1 MVECYFEI
9 PQINAENVLILDTKT
24 VCKVGDG
31 KGGNETQLSGNY
43 TIKECIAVVQEKH
56 PTANGATMDA
66 NCPNKCKCWAEFG
79 MKTWTGIIYQS
90 CKFIKEGEL
99 PRKIVL
105 LFSPYFSKMTKIN
118 STVLFTFKF

>member
-1 MVECYFEI
+1 M
-9 PQINAENVLILDTKT
+9 LILDTKT

-79 MKTWTGIIYQS
+79 MKTWIGITYQS

-99 PRKIVL
+99 PRKICPF
-105 LFSPYFSKMTKIN
+105 FSPYFSKMTKNIWYC
-118 STVLFTFKF
+118 TFYF